1 MIDNVDYT
9 MNNHMQFFIKLQL
22 ELDNDTWAIIMH
34 VRIDKIEGK
43 KNTQIMWIQFVT
55 CQGKWLVPL
64 EVIFWITLD
73 LPCYIV
79 STQYQLNA

>member
-43 KNTQIMWIQFVT
+43 GRKILKSCGYNLLLAKVNGWFPW
-55 CQGKWLVPL
+55 K
-64 EVIFWITLD
+64 
-73 LPCYIV
+73 
-79 STQYQLNA
+79 